1 MCNSLPD
8 KGLISLYIYC
18 YSTRASLITQ
28 KVKVHLQC
36 RRPRVDSWVRTICWR
51 RDRLPIPVFLG
62 FCYGSAGKETTN
74 IHIFVV
80 QSFSCNP
87 MCCRKGGLLPGWKLG
102 FCLPL
107 RNDLSE
113 ETHVLTKLLLCLILL
128 GKGAWVESSR
138 VREPRR
144 TAVPSGHLG
153 FYGDRISFWVVFS
166 QPL

>member
-36 RRPRVDSWVRTICWR
+36 RRPWVDSWVRTICWR

-62 FCYGSAGKETTN
+62 FRYGSAGKETIN

-80 QSFSCNP
+80 QSFSYNT
-87 MCCRKGGLLPGWKLG
+87 MCCRKGGLLPGWKLD

-113 ETHVLTKLLLCLILL
+113 ETHVLTKQEILL
-128 GKGAWVESSR
+128 ERAPG
-138 VREPRR
+138 
-144 TAVPSGHLG
+144 
-153 FYGDRISFWVVFS
+153 
-166 QPL
+166 